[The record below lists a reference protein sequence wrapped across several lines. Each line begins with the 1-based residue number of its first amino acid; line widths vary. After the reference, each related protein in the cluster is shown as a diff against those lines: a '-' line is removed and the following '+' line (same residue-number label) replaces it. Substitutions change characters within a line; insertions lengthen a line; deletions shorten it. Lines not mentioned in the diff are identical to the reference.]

1 MMTRAHVARRLGK
14 SIATVRRLE
23 GTELHP
29 KVDDRGVNRFD
40 PNEVERIATG
50 GVGPSIRRQDSTPN
64 SRAFLTTSEE
74 PDDGREAEL
83 ESARVAAIEY
93 KQALDLERERSSAQQ
108 RTVEQLEAENTE
120 LRDAVRACASLVLNS
135 LDQDQLSDLGEDGI
149 EALEQLIQLCG

>member
-29 KVDDRGVNRFD
+29 KVDDRGVNQFD
-40 PNEVERIATG
+40 PNEVERLATG
-50 GVGPSIRRQDSTPN
+50 GFGTSSRRPDSTPN
-64 SRAFLTTSEE
+64 SRAFLALSEG
-74 PDDGREAEL
+74 DDDRREADL
-83 ESARVAAIEY
+83 ENARLAAGEY

-108 RTVEQLEAENTE
+108 RTVQQLEDENDE
-120 LRDAVRACASLVLNS
+120 LREAVRACASLVLNS
-135 LDQDQLSDLGEDGI
+135 LDQSQLSDLGEDGI